1 MYQNQKNWEKKRR
14 QTRKVTEYGKKKNKK
29 VQSEISHVKR
39 LFDYCKNQK
48 CRKKTCSEFDK
59 EMMKHLT
66 TKFNYNTIDVNT
78 FLTQKLFES

>member
-1 MYQNQKNWEKKRR
+1 MNINYGLGVKKKCLMYQNQKNCEKKRR

-48 CRKKTCSEFDK
+48 CRKKN
-59 EMMKHLT
+59 L
-66 TKFNYNTIDVNT
+66 
-78 FLTQKLFES
+78 